1 MQKDRVNLAYMH
13 PRLFTTLVL
22 IDPAM
27 GTLSSTPPEAG
38 PNPGMLSTFRK
49 DFWPSRD
56 AAAEEFKASRFHQKW
71 DPRALERWIEY
82 GLRDLPTPIYPDGTM
97 LKGKKP
103 VTLTTTKHQEVFTF
117 VRPNF
122 DGYGPDKAPN
132 RRTHA
137 DLNPTL
143 PTIYPFY
150 RPDSPSTFFSLP
162 ELRPSVLYIF
172 GRQSSISAAPAWQAK
187 METTGI
193 GVGGSGDA
201 KAGRVKSV
209 WLEDVGHLMPMEAV
223 GQTADAALDWLDSE
237 MQRWTKEEDEFR
249 KMWSAKPIQEKRM
262 IDDKWKEMMGPPPG
276 KKPVAPKM

>member
-1 MQKDRVNLAYMH
+1 MH

-49 DFWPSRD
+49 DVWLSRD
-56 AAAEEFKASRFHQKW
+56 AAAEEFKASRFYQKW
-71 DPRALERWIEY
+71 DPRVLDRWIEC

-122 DGYGPDKAPN
+122 DGYGPGKAPD

-137 DLNPTL
+137 DLNPNL

-150 RPDSPSTFFSLP
+150 RADSPWTFFRLP

-193 GVGGSGDA
+193 GVGGSGGA
-201 KAGRVKSV
+201 KADRVKSV

-249 KMWSAKPIQEKRM
+249 KMWSTKPMRGKRM
-262 IDDKWKEMMGPPPG
+262 VDDEWKEMMGLLLA
-276 KKPVAPKM
+276 KKLVAPKM